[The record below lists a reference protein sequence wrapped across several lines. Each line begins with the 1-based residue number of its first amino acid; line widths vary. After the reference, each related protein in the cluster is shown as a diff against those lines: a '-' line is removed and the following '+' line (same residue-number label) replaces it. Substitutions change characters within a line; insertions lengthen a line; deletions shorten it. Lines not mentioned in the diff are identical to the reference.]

1 MENNSPVLASVTI
14 QINKYEPYKVANG
27 KNDATLFVASDDIDM
42 ADLQRYRQQ
51 TQTECLIA
59 MNTTNKNYDCLELA
73 DNVISCSPD
82 EVQLVMQAFQR
93 LHSGSGIIGMSWDE
107 VKWAISGNKNIEFL
121 YGVAGG
127 ENCVTFACEQFISKL
142 QRLSS
147 NYPIKNVMINMF
159 ADISFGCEQQDF
171 IIQQIDKNLMV
182 NDATTFYQLSFFH
195 EFDYWKKGEQ
205 GCCICMFLIYSDEEN
220 DSESV
225 SRERNMPK
233 QSTKPIQGT
242 GNSIKEF
249 LRRQQEKNKN
259 E

>member
-1 MENNSPVLASVTI
+1 M
-14 QINKYEPYKVANG
+14 ANG
-27 KNDATLFVASDDIDM
+27 KNEVTFFVASDDIDM
-42 ADLQRYRQQ
+42 ADLQRYRQE
-51 TQTECLIA
+51 TKTECLIA
-59 MNTTNKNYDCLELA
+59 ITTTNKGYDCLKLA
-73 DNVISCSPD
+73 DNVILCSLN
-82 EVQLVMQAFQR
+82 EVPLIMQAFQR

-121 YGVAGG
+121 HGVAGG
-127 ENCVTFACEQFISKL
+127 ENCVALACEQFISKL

-205 GCCICMFLIYSDEEN
+205 GCCVCMLLIYSDEEN

-225 SRERNMPK
+225 TREQNIPK
-233 QSTKPIQGT
+233 QSTKPVQGT
-242 GNSIKEF
+242 SNSIQEY
-249 LRRQQEKNKN
+249 LRRQWQRNKN
-259 E
+259 G

>member
-27 KNDATLFVASDDIDM
+27 KNDATFFVASDDIDM
-42 ADLQRYRQQ
+42 ADLQRYRQE
-51 TQTECLIA
+51 TKTECLIA

-93 LHSGSGIIGMSWDE
+93 LHSGSSFIGMDWDE

-121 YGVAGG
+121 HGVAGG

-147 NYPIKNVMINMF
+147 NYAIKNVMINMF
-159 ADISFGCEQQDF
+159 ADISFGCEQQNF
-171 IIQQIDKNLMV
+171 IIQQIDKNLV
-182 NDATTFYQLSFFH
+182 LNDATTFYQLSFFH

-205 GCCICMFLIYSDEEN
+205 GCCICMFLIYADKEN
-220 DSESV
+220 DIEPV
-225 SRERNMPK
+225 IIEDDIPMKTTNPTQRA
-233 QSTKPIQGT
+233 
-242 GNSIKEF
+242 GNSIK
-249 LRRQQEKNKN
+249 
-259 E
+259 